1 VTQGAE
7 AERSG
12 VNIRCARCGAAL
24 EVETARCPRCG
35 ADLAQQ
41 DAAIY
46 RPRMGRWWRAAAWG
60 VLVGMLACAIGAI
73 VFALQ
78 R

>member
-7 AERSG
+7 AEPSG
-12 VNIRCARCGAAL
+12 VSIRCARCGAAL
-24 EVETARCPRCG
+24 EEETLRCPRCG

-46 RPRMGRWWRAAAWG
+46 RPRMGPVWRAVAWG
-60 VLVGMLACAIGAI
+60 VLAGMLACVIGAI